1 MTAIPAEL
9 LARRSE
15 PEARAV
21 LEDWLTE
28 RGRKVCSVLP
38 LIGRLE
44 EYADAYAYADADAD
58 ADAYAYADADADAD
72 AYDAYADAYA
82 DADASRAQKQLI
94 NSLKHGDEM
103 REGLTILF
111 STGTYFSSCRMGWL
125 RPVNGDEWEILSA
138 RNVRRTASNGI
149 IALATCAAE
158 KGLGGHE
165 LGEVDPEPEDVHR
178 LHCLKSIRVAEK
190 DWPKWVKEFPALKDL
205 LVAK

>member
-1 MTAIPAEL
+1 
-9 LARRSE
+9 
-15 PEARAV
+15 
-21 LEDWLTE
+21 
-28 RGRKVCSVLP
+28 
-38 LIGRLE
+38 
-44 EYADAYAYADADAD
+44 
-58 ADAYAYADADADAD
+58 
-72 AYDAYADAYA
+72 
-82 DADASRAQKQLI
+82 
-94 NSLKHGDEM
+94 M

-190 DWPKWVKEFPALKDL
+190 DWPLWIKEFPALKDL
-205 LVAK
+205 LEAK

>member
-1 MTAIPAEL
+1 
-9 LARRSE
+9 
-15 PEARAV
+15 
-21 LEDWLTE
+21 
-28 RGRKVCSVLP
+28 
-38 LIGRLE
+38 
-44 EYADAYAYADADAD
+44 
-58 ADAYAYADADADAD
+58 
-72 AYDAYADAYA
+72 
-82 DADASRAQKQLI
+82 
-94 NSLKHGDEM
+94 M

-125 RPVNGDEWEILSA
+125 RPVSGDEWEILSA

-205 LVAK
+205 LEAP